1 MLGLNSGW
9 KGWATMLGLFIGV
22 LFVTY
27 VTDPD
32 VHRAAFWGDGWQD
45 RPLTERVHVLPT
57 DALPS
62 LRDGLSD
69 RHFISQVKPASNAKY
84 VIQDVQSAIDEL
96 PQPVKTLIE
105 DRLVGIYLV
114 EGLAQSETSDSLGMA
129 FAVVGFWRQHVG
141 TVILLDRNETDMRA
155 NEAMAGMEYVP
166 SRDFH
171 GVAVEPR
178 LAARGENDRVTTLR
192 YVLLHELGHLV
203 DFARDVV
210 PNSFS
215 YGASE
220 TDCGGFA
227 CLSWRTPERHRYS
240 RWIDSAMGM
249 MRAGRTKEYV
259 SALPQTFKLLADSN
273 FPSLYATTMPEEDFA
288 ESFAMYVHTV
298 MMERPWELT
307 VRRNGTIVG
316 QLGSCFVDR
325 RCPKKK
331 AYFDRFFAAAGE

>member
-9 KGWATMLGLFIGV
+9 KGWASMLGLFVVV
-22 LFVTY
+22 LLITY

-32 VHRAAFWGDGWQD
+32 VHRAAFWGDGWQE
-45 RPLTERVHVLPT
+45 RPLTERVHVLPA

-69 RHFISQVKPASNAKY
+69 RHFISEVKPASNAKY
-84 VIQDVQSAIDEL
+84 VIRDVQAAIDDL
-96 PQPVKTLIE
+96 PEAVKTLVK

-114 EGLAQSETSDSLGMA
+114 EGLAQSEHSDSLGMA

-166 SRDFH
+166 SRDYH

-203 DFARDVV
+203 DFDREIIPDW
-210 PNSFS
+210 FS
-215 YGASE
+215 YDANE
-220 TDCGGFA
+220 MDCGFA

-240 RWIDSAMGM
+240 RWIDSAMAT
-249 MRAGRTKEYV
+249 MRAGRTDEYV
-259 SALPQTFKLLADSN
+259 KALPETFRLLGKSN

-288 ESFAMYVHTV
+288 ESFAMYVHTI
-298 MMERPWELT
+298 MMRRPWELT

-316 QLGSCFVDR
+316 ELGSCFVDG
-325 RCPKKK
+325 RCPKKR
-331 AYFDRFFAAAGE
+331 AYFDQFFASVGQ